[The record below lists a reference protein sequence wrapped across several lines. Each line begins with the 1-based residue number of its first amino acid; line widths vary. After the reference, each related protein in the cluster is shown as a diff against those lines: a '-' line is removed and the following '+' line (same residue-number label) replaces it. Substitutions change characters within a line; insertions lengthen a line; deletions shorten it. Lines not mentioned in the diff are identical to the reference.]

1 MENLSEALLLLLVGM
16 TTVFCVLI
24 IVIALG
30 KGLILFVNKYI
41 PEAVKEKQ
49 PSEINKRPTLAQI
62 TAITKAIETITQGKG
77 YIINI
82 EKK

>member
-49 PSEINKRPTLAQI
+49 PSETNKRPTLAQI

>member
-49 PSEINKRPTLAQI
+49 PSEANKRPTLAQI
-62 TAITKAIETITQGKG
+62 TAITKAIDTITQGKG

>member
-41 PEAVKEKQ
+41 PEAAKEK
-49 PSEINKRPTLAQI
+49 PSSEANRRPTPAQI
-62 TAITKAIETITQGKG
+62 TAITQAIETITQGKG